1 MLSRQSVIQILEWPQ
16 NRVMSVHFGGT
27 FVTGHRLCSIKAGYF
42 ILMFV
47 YRSTITWD
55 VYVRNNCGKNEY
67 HKILRCEVSFNCTKI
82 NNGELTFGV
91 ELTQPL
97 WQMWRLI
104 YLFSRKQRT
113 HHMFA
118 GCFTS
123 ILVQNS
129 RGPCVREMLLLS
141 CLLAS
146 SYYTLLRSANKAIL

>member
-1 MLSRQSVIQILEWPQ
+1 MLSRQSVIQISEWPQ

-55 VYVRNNCGKNEY
+55 VYIRNNCGKNEC
-67 HKILRCEVSFNCTKI
+67 HKILRCDVSCNCTKI

-104 YLFSRKQRT
+104 YLLSGKQRT
-113 HHMFA
+113 VPYVCRMFYFNISPELERTLCKRNVIVFLSA
-118 GCFTS
+118 CIF
-123 ILVQNS
+123 
-129 RGPCVREMLLLS
+129 LL
-141 CLLAS
+141 
-146 SYYTLLRSANKAIL
+146 YTPEVC